1 MGIVKKEDIAGYQ
14 RGDGTI
20 VCTECATD
28 EDTKGLT
35 EDDILTDRQSNNEAR
50 GCCQRMG
57 IRITILA
64 TVPPTICLKPLPSQP
79 RERTHFRGM
88 PHLLQVQLSTTTP
101 YSVSF
106 DGTSTTFNPGYNGTW
121 QSESLS
127 FNLAPGPSLI
137 MGCCA
142 PHVALTPQRPSSVAS
157 IVT

>member
-88 PHLLQVQLSTTTP
+88 PHL
-101 YSVSF
+101 
-106 DGTSTTFNPGYNGTW
+106 
-121 QSESLS
+121 
-127 FNLAPGPSLI
+127 
-137 MGCCA
+137 
-142 PHVALTPQRPSSVAS
+142 
-157 IVT
+157 